1 MFSIQSPLVNNLLL
15 LVARIL
21 LSGLFLLSGLGKI
34 TNFAGAVTY
43 MTETGAPLPQIAA
56 AIALVVETG
65 IGLAVLFGILT
76 RPLAILLAL
85 YTLVTAMIGHHF
97 WTMEGA
103 LRYGNMLH
111 FYKNMGIA
119 GGLLCLAVAG
129 PGVVSI
135 DRLIGLEPQKH

>member
-1 MFSIQSPLVNNLLL
+1 
-15 LVARIL
+15 
-21 LSGLFLLSGLGKI
+21 
-34 TNFAGAVTY
+34 

-56 AIALVVETG
+56 AIALIVETG
-65 IGLAVLFGILT
+65 IGLAILFGILT

-85 YTLVTAMIGHHF
+85 YTLVTAVIGHHF

-119 GGLLCLAVAG
+119 GGLLCLAVVG
-129 PGVVSI
+129 PGVISI
-135 DRLIGLEPQKH
+135 DRLIGLEPQKK